1 MPVLRIEITSFVRT
15 WNCHSIRKQK
25 NRPHLIYGKP
35 YMNYNYPPEGI
46 TNFGIKIDQDFRQGL
61 QDEIQDWS
69 MLKTSSII

>member
-1 MPVLRIEITSFVRT
+1 
-15 WNCHSIRKQK
+15 
-25 NRPHLIYGKP
+25 
-35 YMNYNYPPEGI
+35 MNYNYPPEGI